1 MSSMSSA
8 TDQNDQTPATGVNV
22 SAPSSQEIRRPSSV
36 STPIPVLPGQ
46 ILTEEDQED
55 ILIQQIN
62 ELIRSF
68 LRLPNRRYPYRGL
81 FRWTF
86 DDDPNGDFSVVMLI
100 NEPADL
106 V

>member
-1 MSSMSSA
+1 M
-8 TDQNDQTPATGVNV
+8 
-22 SAPSSQEIRRPSSV
+22 SAPSSQEIRRLSAV
-36 STPIPVLPGQ
+36 ATPIPVLPGQ

-68 LRLPNRRYPYRGL
+68 LRLPNRRYPYHGL
-81 FRWTF
+81 FRWTL
-86 DDDPNGDFSVVMLI
+86 DDDPNADFSVVMLI

>member
-1 MSSMSSA
+1 MSA
-8 TDQNDQTPATGVNV
+8 A
-22 SAPSSQEIRRPSSV
+22 A
-36 STPIPVLPGQ
+36 TPIPVLPGQ

-68 LRLPNRRYPYRGL
+68 LRLPNRRYPYHGL
-81 FRWTF
+81 FRWTL
-86 DDDPNGDFSVVMLI
+86 DDDPNADFSVVMLI

-106 V
+106 VQLKDLLKKRKHSRIKKLFKFDFIL